1 MLFRILDLTR
11 WPVVLVVIGAGFCAA
26 ALAFVSFNLFQVAM
40 ANAAFLARYG
50 WLAVME
56 GALWQLATLVLSGTF
71 ALFCYFGFK
80 LCENELVQRYRLWTI
95 RRRSTDPE

>member
-11 WPVVLVVIGAGFCAA
+11 WPAILVFIAAGFCAA
-26 ALAFVSFNLFQVAM
+26 ALAFVSFNLFHVAM

-56 GALWQLATLVLSGTF
+56 GALWQLATLVLTGAF
-71 ALFCYFGFK
+71 ALLCYFGFK
-80 LCENELVQRYRLWTI
+80 LCENELVQRYRVWTI
-95 RRRSTDPE
+95 RRRSKDSE